1 MPRPSSR
8 RMPIASLSAA
18 MLRANGPT
26 TAPATS
32 SNTTSGT
39 SRRGIRPATIGAMA
53 AISAIQNSEE
63 AIEGT
68 DHCRTKPTTLHTLRP
83 VSLVEVSNA
92 HLVMREQSHVKE
104 RP

>member
-53 AISAIQNSEE
+53 AISAIQNSDE

-68 DHCRTKPTTLHTLRP
+68 DHYRT
-83 VSLVEVSNA
+83 
-92 HLVMREQSHVKE
+92 
-104 RP
+104 